1 MIDITG
7 RELKEFLLG
16 RGAHELKKRY
26 IFNDIMNYLND
37 DNHKVMCLY
46 GLRRTGK
53 TILMAQ
59 SIMELDKYDDSLYVL
74 CEENDTVGELK
85 KHINNHKC
93 KYIFIDE
100 ATKLT
105 NFINTCSILA
115 DIYTFSGKK
124 VVMAGT
130 DSLGFRIASKDELF
144 DRVILK
150 HTTYIPYNEYNH
162 LLGLSI
168 DKYIQYGGTLS
179 LEGVDYNNYRAE
191 SSPFYEYLDGAIVE
205 NITHSLKNWDYG
217 RKYGYLQKL
226 HDDGDLE
233 SAIRKVV
240 ERENRDF
247 LASTINNNFTGEI
260 RGSLIDLVN
269 KHSDLDVEPLHRD
282 ELRQRTRAMLHIR
295 EPLFN
300 KVNDDAINQII
311 AYLIAMDVMIKGPK
325 DGEYIFTQP
334 GLRYYHAKV
343 LSDALDA
350 DEYFQKYSETDKS
363 TIKEKLEESVKGNLL
378 EDIVYTQLKMKYRS
392 ADKSEYSISKY
403 SNNMGSEFD
412 VVVSDFKRGRSLA
425 LEVKHSSEIDD
436 KQVIHLKDKEFC
448 KEFEEKYG
456 TQIVEKAVIYNGQT
470 KNVSGIQ
477 YMNAEEFLT
486 NTDEILGQMFLKKNQ
501 TMNHAQLIDVN
512 KSKLI

>member
-7 RELKEFLLG
+7 RELKNYILG

-26 IFNDIMNYLND
+26 IFSDIMNYLND

-59 SIMELDKYDDSLYVL
+59 SIIELDKYDDILYVV
-74 CEENDTVGELK
+74 CEENDTIGELK
-85 KHINNHKC
+85 KHINDHKC

-100 ATKLT
+100 TTKLT

-130 DSLGFRIASKDELF
+130 DSLEFRIASKGELF

-150 HTTYIPYNEYNH
+150 HTTYIPYDEYKH
-162 LLGLSI
+162 LLGLTI
-168 DKYIQYGGTLS
+168 DKYIQYGGILS
-179 LEGVDYNNYRAE
+179 LEGVDYNNYKAE
-191 SSPFYEYLDGAIVE
+191 SSPFYEYLDGAIVD

-217 RKYGYLQKL
+217 RRYGYLQKP

-233 SAIRKVV
+233 STIREVV
-240 ERENRDF
+240 KREIACF
-247 LASTINNNFTGEI
+247 LASSIVDNFTDEI

-269 KHSDLDVEPLHRD
+269 YSDLDVETLNMD
-282 ELRQRTRAMLHIR
+282 ELRRRTGAMFCIK

-300 KVNDDAINQII
+300 SINYHAVNQII
-311 AYLIAMDVMIKGPK
+311 AYLIAMDVIIKDLK
-325 DGEYIFTQP
+325 DDEYIFTQP
-334 GLRYYHAKV
+334 GLIYCHAMV
-343 LSDALDA
+343 LSSALDT
-350 DEYFQKYSETDKS
+350 DDFFQKYSETDKS
-363 TIKEKLEESVKGNLL
+363 MIKEKLEESVKGSLL
-378 EDIVYTQLKMKYRS
+378 EDIVYTQLIMKYRT
-392 ADKSEYSISKY
+392 ADNSEYSISKY
-403 SNNMGSEFD
+403 NNKMGSTFD
-412 VVVSDFKRGRSLA
+412 AVVSDFKRGCSLVF
-425 LEVKHSSEIDD
+425 EVKHFSEIDD

-448 KEFEEKYG
+448 VEFEEKYG
-456 TQIVEKAVIYNGQT
+456 TKIVDKAVIYNGQT

-477 YMNAEEFLT
+477 YINAEEFLI
-486 NTDEILGQMFLKKNQ
+486 NTDDFIERMLLKESDNGLRSDQ
-501 TMNHAQLIDVN
+501 HI
-512 KSKLI
+512 